1 MLAARAESVAIVT
14 GASEQRGAELA
25 RRLARRGFA
34 IVAVYL
40 DDQRGAEATVEGV
53 FAAGSAGVTVRA
65 DVTDN
70 LDVTRLFDETTAA
83 FGRADVV
90 VHAAAVDG
98 AILYAQAARRLARG
112 GAIAGVAS
120 AASIAPAVERELRDR
135 EIAVNDVVA
144 GLGALDGR
152 AERAVE
158 DPVAFL
164 DRWRAQRRWSS
175 DDRGAA
181 AEP

>member
-1 MLAARAESVAIVT
+1 MMAARAESVAIVT
-14 GASEQRGAELA
+14 GAAEQRGAALA

-40 DDQRGAEATVEGV
+40 DDQRAAETTVEAV

-65 DVTDN
+65 DITDD
-70 LDVTRLFDETTAA
+70 LDVTRLFDETIAA

-90 VHAAAVDG
+90 VHAAAVG
-98 AILYAQAARRLARG
+98 GTILYAQAARRLARG

-135 EIAVNDVVA
+135 EIAVAAVPA
-144 GLGALDGR
+144 GRGALDGR

-164 DRWRAQRRWSS
+164 DRWRAQRRCSP
-175 DDRGAA
+175 DDREAA
-181 AEP
+181 PGP